1 MKTLRQLS
9 KYTFL
14 KSLIIFSIFFSSV
27 IAEDEPIDIWK
38 IEKKEKIIDNNSEI
52 EDISDT
58 ESNLKIIN
66 TPDPYTQIIS
76 TTPLEDKDLIV
87 IDLEKEGFLVK
98 TEEHLNKVGFSE
110 RTDAVI
116 EPKLS
121 MQWFCKMEKLS
132 KPALEHVMNDNIK
145 LHNQIMKLTKVK
157 LMGEILESQLI
168 HLQYLRKKFIIESN
182 SAVKSIDEHND
193 IVRSLVAGQASKAE
207 KLLKNHALTLVDK
220 IQESINS

>member
-66 TPDPYTQIIS
+66 TSDQYTQIIS
-76 TTPLEDKDLIV
+76 NTSLEDKDLIV
-87 IDLEKEGFLVK
+87 ID
-98 TEEHLNKVGFSE
+98 
-110 RTDAVI
+110 
-116 EPKLS
+116 
-121 MQWFCKMEKLS
+121 
-132 KPALEHVMNDNIK
+132 KPAGIIMHPGAGNYDRTIVNALINYNKNSLSNIGDELRPGIVHRIDK
-145 LHNQIMKLTKVK
+145 MTSGLLVIAKDDYCHN
-157 LMGEILESQLI
+157 ILSEQFKDRLI
-168 HLQYLRKKFIIESN
+168 KRNYLS
-182 SAVKSIDEHND
+182 
-193 IVRSLVAGQASKAE
+193 
-207 KLLKNHALTLVDK
+207 
-220 IQESINS
+220 